1 MNEEKTCESQSTDRL
16 TQITVLLTKLGKILT
31 TKNVRV
37 HDPDNDSYYFYDA
50 LKEGDVEIGHIV
62 CGLSDISEENIEQ
75 LKRWYTRSKAIEH
88 QTGELEDIPAL
99 YVSWIDIETDYQGK
113 GFGGLLFVYGILMSI
128 RKYIGIHI
136 YFLSDCSDASSK
148 IKKNLYSKFL
158 FIMYTALKEIYG
170 EQDIESFNEY
180 FENARIRIAEEE
192 AERRANPASFAMMPL
207 EDEDSSDDSESV
219 QPPRSRASS
228 RASSQESYD
237 ETEFDELERQPVDT
251 SVADI
256 NELIDAIAPF
266 LEIEKSKLTKPNL
279 TKRKSQAGT
288 NSTKKRGGKRK
299 TLKKQKGRK
308 KRKGRISVKKRR
320 RTKKC

>member
-16 TQITVLLTKLGKILT
+16 TQITALLTTLGNILIN
-31 TKNVRV
+31 KNVRARP

-50 LKEGDVEIGHIV
+50 SKEGDVEIGHIV

-75 LKRWYTRSKAIEH
+75 LKRWYTRSKAIAH

-148 IKKNLYSKFL
+148 IKKNLYNKFL
-158 FIMYTALKEIYG
+158 FIMYTALKEIYK
-170 EQDIESFNEY
+170 EQNIEGFNEY

-192 AERRANPASFAMMPL
+192 EERRANPASFAMMPL
-207 EDEDSSDDSESV
+207 EEEDSSDDSESV
-219 QPPRSRASS
+219 QPPSSRASS
-228 RASSQESYD
+228 QESSQESYD

-266 LEIEKSKLTKPNL
+266 LEIEKSKLTK
-279 TKRKSQAGT
+279 RKSQAST
-288 NSTKKRGGKRK
+288 NSAKKRGGKRK